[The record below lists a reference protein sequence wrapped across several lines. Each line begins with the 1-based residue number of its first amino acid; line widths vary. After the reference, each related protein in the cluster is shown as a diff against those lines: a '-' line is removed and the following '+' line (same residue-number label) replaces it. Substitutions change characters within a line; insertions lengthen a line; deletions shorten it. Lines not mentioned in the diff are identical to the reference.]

1 MENFSMNITNN
12 NFNYDFAS
20 LNKADEATRDAKFRE
35 IGQEFEAHLVS
46 QVMKQGLKSSQ
57 NLFDDK
63 DGQDSGSRSYM
74 DMANEQM
81 AYYIG
86 RHTNIG
92 IADMMFNHLKE
103 QALNKGT
110 QA

>member
-1 MENFSMNITNN
+1 MNITTDS
-12 NFNYDFAS
+12 FNYDFAS
-20 LNKADEATRDAKFRE
+20 LSKADEATKDAKLRE

-46 QVMKQGLKSSQ
+46 QVMKQGLKSAQ

-63 DGQDSGSRSYM
+63 EQDSGSRSYM

-81 AYYIG
+81 AHYIG
-86 RHTNIG
+86 KHTNIG

-103 QALNKGT
+103 QASYKGT

>member
-1 MENFSMNITNN
+1 MNILENS
-12 NFNYDFAS
+12 FNYDLNS
-20 LNKADEATRDAKFRE
+20 LNTADQATKEAKLRE

-57 NLFDDK
+57 DLFGDK
-63 DGQDSGSRSYM
+63 EQDSGTRSYM

-92 IADMMFNHLKE
+92 IADLMFESLKE
-103 QALNKGT
+103 QALNKGS